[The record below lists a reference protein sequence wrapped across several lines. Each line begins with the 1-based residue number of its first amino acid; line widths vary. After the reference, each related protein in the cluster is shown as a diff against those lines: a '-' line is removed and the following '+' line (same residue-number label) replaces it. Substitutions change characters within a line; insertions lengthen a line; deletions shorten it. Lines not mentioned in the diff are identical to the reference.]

1 MNQPQKSDNENEH
14 DDGTGR
20 WTQKCSGEI
29 CSNEFIDQWNGSST
43 DTSQIQGYRQNEK
56 KY

>member
-1 MNQPQKSDNENEH
+1 MNQTQQTENEKH

-29 CSNEFIDQWNGSST
+29 CSNVFIDQWNT
-43 DTSQIQGYRQNEK
+43 DRMK